1 MKQAIHCMKFK
12 KEPRIPAT
20 KGCKLNA
27 LPPRIILQS
36 VHHWLARCPSPLTP
50 FTDSQDLTTND
61 I

>member
-1 MKQAIHCMKFK
+1 MKFK

-27 LPPRIILQS
+27 LPPPRIILQS